1 MPYHLQVLHELLA
14 IEIDLTRLM
23 QKQAHA
29 EVEIAAR
36 LGEPAPDFTVAADRM
51 GRTVRRTVM
60 LIEKLLKP
68 VKEAAERKEAARKR
82 VVRAVENSIE
92 RDAPDEDVERLQAE
106 FQDRMDRP
114 DIEDDFGDRPVEEII
129 AEIRQDLGIAA
140 AQIGG
145 RPWKRR
151 TPGDVALLCK
161 RAATKRPAA
170 GPFVLPMPP
179 RGWVYD
185 NPLFKTGDAAGCRG
199 P

>member
-1 MPYHLQVLHELLA
+1 
-14 IEIDLTRLM
+14 
-23 QKQAHA
+23 
-29 EVEIAAR
+29 VETAAR
-36 LGEPAPDFTVAADRM
+36 LGQPAPDFTVAADRM

-82 VVRAVENSIE
+82 VIRAVENSIE
-92 RDAPDEDVERLQAE
+92 QDAPVEDVERLQAE

-114 DIEDDFGDRPVEEII
+114 DIEDDFGGRPVEEII

-140 AQIGG
+140 QQAGG

-151 TPGDVALLCK
+151 TPADVALLCK
-161 RAATKRPAA
+161 RAATKRPAT